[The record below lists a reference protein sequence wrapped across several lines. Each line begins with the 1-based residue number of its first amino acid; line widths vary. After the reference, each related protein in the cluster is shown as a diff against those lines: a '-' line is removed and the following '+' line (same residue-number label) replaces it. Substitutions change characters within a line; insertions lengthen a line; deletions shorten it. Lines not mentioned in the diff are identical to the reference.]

1 MTVRWAIL
9 LVLLSACVIEPTTSP
24 DGSVAPQSGSEV
36 AATTQFLDPE
46 PPNTGT
52 PASVTFV
59 SDGDSFVVEIDGSEE
74 RVRMIGINTPEK
86 EECFGSEARDVL
98 IALIADREVL
108 LVPDV
113 ETFDQFGRMLSY
125 VYLDG
130 VLINAEM
137 ARQGA
142 ALTRGYSP
150 NTTLQDHLS
159 SAQDQ
164 AEREGVGLWG
174 ACVGDGDPDV
184 LILSVQ
190 ADAPGRDNENLNGE
204 FIIVE
209 NQSTTSIEMSGW
221 TIRDESSVHRFVFP
235 SGASIDPGAFFV
247 VLTGCGTSSSDEFYW
262 CNSSPVWDNSGDT
275 AFLLDLDGNI
285 HHRFSY

>member
-1 MTVRWAIL
+1 MTARWAVL
-9 LVLLSACVIEPTTSP
+9 LILLSACVVEPGASP
-24 DGSVAPQSGSEV
+24 DGSVARQSGSV
-36 AATTQFLDPE
+36 ATAPSQTLDPE
-46 PPNTGT
+46 PPNAGT

-59 SDGDSFVVEIDGSEE
+59 SDGDSFVVEINGSEE

-86 EECFGSEARDVL
+86 EECYGSEARDIL

-113 ETFDQFGRMLSY
+113 ESFDQYGRILSY

-164 AEREGVGLWG
+164 AEEEGVGLWG
-174 ACVGDGDPDV
+174 SCVGDADPEV

-190 ADAPGRDNENLNGE
+190 ADAPGRDDENLNGE
-204 FIIVE
+204 FVIVE
-209 NQSTTSIEMSGW
+209 NQSARSIDMSGW
-221 TIRDESSVHRFVFP
+221 IIRDESSVHRFIFP
-235 SGASIDPGAFFV
+235 NGATIDPGAFFV
-247 VLTGCGTSSSDEFYW
+247 VLTGCGTNSDDEFYW

-275 AFLLDLDGNI
+275 AFLLDLVGDI